1 MTRTERIK
9 AQEEKVAAAARKL
22 KEMKAAESKEQR
34 KKRTHTL
41 IQVGSIIEVVGIP
54 LDTSRDVLTGAWAA
68 VAKMIQATPEKL
80 AELAATGA
88 AIIEERQAGKGLS
101 EIDKK
106 TATEFGEE

>member
-1 MTRTERIK
+1 MTRIDRIK

-22 KEMKAAESKEQR
+22 KELKAAESKEQR

-68 VAKMIQATPEKL
+68 VAKMIQTTPEKL
-80 AELAATGA
+80 AEFAATGA
-88 AIIEERQAGKGLS
+88 AIIEERQEIKGVAKVKS
-101 EIDKK
+101 IE
-106 TATEFGEE
+106 TESGEE

>member
-1 MTRTERIK
+1 MTRIDRIK

-54 LDTSRDVLTGAWAA
+54 LETSRDILTGAWAT
-68 VAKMIQATPEKL
+68 VAKMIQTSPEKL

-88 AIIEERQAGKGLS
+88 AIIEERKITQVPTRSNKRS
-101 EIDKK
+101 ENE
-106 TATEFGEE
+106 TEGA